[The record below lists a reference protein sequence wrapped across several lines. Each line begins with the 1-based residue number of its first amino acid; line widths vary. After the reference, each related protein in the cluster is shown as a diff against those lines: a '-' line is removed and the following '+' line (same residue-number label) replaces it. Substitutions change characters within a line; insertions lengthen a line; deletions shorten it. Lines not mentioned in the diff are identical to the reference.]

1 MFVGREKELKILE
14 NLYNSDDFQFTVLY
28 GRRRI
33 GKTTLIKQFLL
44 DKDAIYFVGIE
55 SNEKQNL
62 DNFSKCIFEYEKK
75 NVPASYFSS
84 YQDALDYV
92 FCLSKEKRIILVIDE
107 YPYVARVSKSLAST
121 LQFLIDKYKD
131 NSKLMLIL
139 CGSSMSYMEDEVLA
153 YKSPLYGRRTSQMKI
168 MPFDFFECY
177 DYLKKFPIEE
187 RAIIY
192 GMLGGTPHYLM
203 QIDDR
208 VSLEDNIKKIFLTP
222 DSFVFEEPINLL
234 KQEVREPNIYNAIIT
249 AIASGS
255 SKLIEISNKIS
266 ESTSVCATYI
276 KNLINLGIVKKEL
289 PYGDDASK
297 KAIYSID
304 DNMFRFWYRFV
315 LGNINLINMGAIDI
329 AYSRIKNQLS
339 EYMGKIFEDIC
350 MQYLWKQLIKGRMPI
365 VFKSLGHWWGNDHIL
380 KEQTEIDIIG
390 EEDSHSALFAECKW
404 TNEKIDDKVLDLLIH
419 RSKLFNYDNVY
430 YYLFSKSGF
439 TQKCIDKA
447 NTMKNVFLIK
457 YEDMVK

>member
-1 MFVGREKELKILE
+1 
-14 NLYNSDDFQFTVLY
+14 
-28 GRRRI
+28 
-33 GKTTLIKQFLL
+33 
-44 DKDAIYFVGIE
+44 
-55 SNEKQNL
+55 
-62 DNFSKCIFEYEKK
+62 
-75 NVPASYFSS
+75 
-84 YQDALDYV
+84 
-92 FCLSKEKRIILVIDE
+92 
-107 YPYVARVSKSLAST
+107 
-121 LQFLIDKYKD
+121 
-131 NSKLMLIL
+131 
-139 CGSSMSYMEDEVLA
+139 
-153 YKSPLYGRRTSQMKI
+153 
-168 MPFDFFECY
+168 
-177 DYLKKFPIEE
+177 
-187 RAIIY
+187 
-192 GMLGGTPHYLM
+192 M

-266 ESTSVCATYI
+266 ETTSVCATYI

-315 LGNINLINMGAIDI
+315 LGNINLINMGTIDI
-329 AYSRIKNQLS
+329 AYSKIKNQLS

-404 TNEKIDDKVLDLLIH
+404 TNEKMDDKVLDLLIH

-457 YEDMVK
+457 YEEMTK